1 MCDTI
6 KKRQMDWRT
15 DSMKYVVI
23 GAGGTGGAIGG
34 FMAKAG
40 KEVTLIARG
49 QHLAVIKKKGLT
61 FEAVEET
68 YTVPVRAC
76 TMEEYICG
84 LDEESKNGGPVD
96 SQGRPNVIFVCV
108 KGYSL
113 ADTVPFIRRIAHK
126 DTVVIPIL
134 NIYGTGG
141 RLQQELPELTVTDGC
156 IYIAAEIKCP
166 GTILLSG
173 KIFRVVYG
181 LRRGTAQEIRDHVMP
196 VLRQV
201 EKDLADAGILPTFS
215 PQIERDALQKFSFVS
230 PMAAQGA
237 CYDIHAVA
245 CQSEGEMRDIFVE
258 LVKEVKALSDAMGI
272 GLPDNIVEINLK
284 IMDDLA
290 PGASAS
296 MHRDIKA
303 GKQSEVD
310 GLVYE
315 VVRLGQKYG
324 VAVPTYEKIAVELH
338 RRFD

>member
-1 MCDTI
+1 
-6 KKRQMDWRT
+6 
-15 DSMKYVVI
+15 MKYVVI

-34 FMAKAG
+34 FLARAG
-40 KEVTLIARG
+40 KDVTLIARG
-49 QHLAVIKKKGLT
+49 QHLAAMREGGLC
-61 FEAVEET
+61 FEAVDET
-68 YTVPVRAC
+68 YSVPVQAY
-76 TMEEYICG
+76 TMDEYVCALSKEG
-84 LDEESKNGGPVD
+84 KDCDSAESKV
-96 SQGRPNVIFVCV
+96 RPDVIFVCV

-113 ADTVPFIRRIAHK
+113 EDTVPFIRKIADP

-141 RLQQELPELTVTDGC
+141 RLQKELPELLVTDGC

-181 LRRGTAQEIRDHVMP
+181 LRRGTSQEIADQVMP
-196 VLRQV
+196 VLCQV
-201 EKDLADAGILPTFS
+201 EQDLSDAGILPVLS
-215 PQIERDALQKFSFVS
+215 QQIERDALQKFSFVS

-237 CYDIHAVA
+237 CYDVQAVA
-245 CQSEGEMRDIFVE
+245 SQSEGEMRDIFVA

-272 GLPDNIVEINLK
+272 CLPENIVEINLK

-324 VAVPTYEKIAVELH
+324 VSVPTYERIAAELH
-338 RRFD
+338 RRLD

>member
-1 MCDTI
+1 
-6 KKRQMDWRT
+6 
-15 DSMKYVVI
+15 MKYVVI
-23 GAGGTGGAIGG
+23 GAGGTGGSIGG
-34 FMAKAG
+34 FLTRAG

-49 QHLAVIKKKGLT
+49 QHLTAMKEKGLC
-61 FEAVEET
+61 FEAVDET
-68 YTVPVRAC
+68 YSVPVQAC
-76 TMEEYICG
+76 TMEEYMSLG
-84 LDEESKNGGPVD
+84 QSPD
-96 SQGRPNVIFVCV
+96 VIFVCV

-113 ADTVPFIRRIAHK
+113 ADTVPFIRKISHP

-141 RLQQELPELTVTDGC
+141 RLQQDLPELTVTDGC

-173 KIFRVVYG
+173 RIFRVVYG
-181 LRRGTAQEIRDHVMP
+181 LRRGTAQETVGHVMP
-196 VLRQV
+196 ILCQV
-201 EKDLADAGILPTFS
+201 EEDLADAGILPVLS
-215 PQIERDALQKFSFVS
+215 RQIERDALQKFSFVS

-237 CYDIHAVA
+237 CYDVQAVA
-245 CQSEGEMRDIFVE
+245 SQSEGEMRDIFVA
-258 LVKEVKALSDAMGI
+258 LVKEVKALSEAMGI
-272 GLPDNIVEINLK
+272 SLPENIVEINLK

-324 VAVPTYEKIAVELH
+324 VSVPTYERIAAELH
-338 RRFD
+338 RRLD

>member
-1 MCDTI
+1 
-6 KKRQMDWRT
+6 
-15 DSMKYVVI
+15 MKYVVI

-34 FMAKAG
+34 FLTKAG

-49 QHLAVIKKKGLT
+49 QHLAAIKEKGLT
-61 FEAVEET
+61 FEAVDET
-68 YTVPVRAC
+68 YTVPVQAC
-76 TMEEYICG
+76 TMEEYG
-84 LDEESKNGGPVD
+84 LDKPD
-96 SQGRPNVIFVCV
+96 VIFVCV

-141 RLQQELPELTVTDGC
+141 RLQQQLPELMVTDGC

-181 LRRGTAQEIRDHVMP
+181 LRRGTSQEIADRVMP

-201 EKDLADAGILPTFS
+201 ETDLADAGILPVLS
-215 PQIERDALQKFSFVS
+215 EQIERDALQKFSFVS

-237 CYDIHAVA
+237 CYDVQAGA
-245 CQSEGEMRDIFVE
+245 SQSEGQMRDIFVA
-258 LVKEVKALSDAMGI
+258 LVQEVKVLSDAMGI
-272 GLPDNIVEINLK
+272 HLPENIVEINLK

-324 VAVPTYEKIAVELH
+324 VAVPTYERIAEEL
-338 RRFD
+338 RERLG

>member
-1 MCDTI
+1 
-6 KKRQMDWRT
+6 
-15 DSMKYVVI
+15 MKYVVI

-34 FMAKAG
+34 FLTKAG
-40 KEVTLIARG
+40 KNVTLIARG
-49 QHLAVIKKKGLT
+49 KHLVAMKENGLR
-61 FEAVEET
+61 FEAVDET
-68 YTVPVRAC
+68 YTVPVQAC
-76 TMEEYICG
+76 TMEEYA
-84 LDEESKNGGPVD
+84 DKPD
-96 SQGRPNVIFVCV
+96 VIFVCV

-113 ADTVPFIRRIAHK
+113 EDTVPFIRNVAQK

-141 RLQQELPELTVTDGC
+141 RLQKKLPELTVTDGC

-181 LRRGTAQEIRDHVMP
+181 LRRGTSQEIVDRVMP

-201 EKDLADAGILPTFS
+201 EKDLAEAGILPVLS
-215 PQIERDALQKFSFVS
+215 EQIERDALQKFSMVS
-230 PMAAQGA
+230 PMAASGA
-237 CYDIHAVA
+237 YYDEQTGVF
-245 CQSEGEMRDIFVE
+245 QTEGKYRDTYMA
-258 LVKEVKALSDAMGI
+258 LVQEIYALSQAMNI
-272 GLPDNIVEINLK
+272 PLPENIVEINCK

-296 MHRDIKA
+296 MHRDIRA

-315 VVRLGQKYG
+315 VVRLGQQFG
-324 VAVPTYEKIAVELH
+324 VEVPTYEKIAAELH
-338 RRFD
+338 ARLDRQ

>member
-1 MCDTI
+1 
-6 KKRQMDWRT
+6 
-15 DSMKYVVI
+15 MKYVVI

-34 FMAKAG
+34 FLTKAG
-40 KEVTLIARG
+40 KDVTLIARG
-49 QHLAVIKKKGLT
+49 KHLAAMNENGLC
-61 FEAVEET
+61 FEAVNET
-68 YTVPVRAC
+68 YTVPVQAC
-76 TMEEYICG
+76 TMEEYA
-84 LDEESKNGGPVD
+84 DKPD
-96 SQGRPNVIFVCV
+96 VIFVCV

-113 ADTVPFIRRIAHK
+113 EDTVPFIRQVAHK

-141 RLQQELPELTVTDGC
+141 RLQQKLTELTVTDGC

-181 LRRGTAQEIRDHVMP
+181 LRCGTSQEIVDRVMP

-201 EKDLADAGILPTFS
+201 EKDLAEAGILPVLS
-215 PQIERDALQKFSFVS
+215 EQIERDALQKFSMVS
-230 PMAAQGA
+230 PMAASGA
-237 CYDIHAVA
+237 YYDEQTGVFQI
-245 CQSEGEMRDIFVE
+245 EGKYRDTYMA
-258 LVKEVKALSDAMGI
+258 LVQEIYALSQAMNI
-272 GLPDNIVEINLK
+272 PLPENIVEINCK

-296 MHRDIKA
+296 MHRDIRA

-315 VVRLGQKYG
+315 VVRLGQQYG
-324 VAVPTYEKIAVELH
+324 VDVPTYEKIAADLH
-338 RRFD
+338 ARLD

>member
-1 MCDTI
+1 
-6 KKRQMDWRT
+6 
-15 DSMKYVVI
+15 MKYVVI

-34 FMAKAG
+34 FLTRAG
-40 KEVTLIARG
+40 KDVTLIARG
-49 QHLAVIKKKGLT
+49 QHLAAMREKGLC
-61 FEAVEET
+61 FEAVDNT
-68 YTVPVRAC
+68 YTVPVQAC
-76 TMEEYICG
+76 TMEEYIEKIE
-84 LDEESKNGGPVD
+84 LSDEKNEVEWGFT
-96 SQGRPNVIFVCV
+96 SARPDVIFVCV

-113 ADTVPFIRRIAHK
+113 ADTGPFIRRIAHK

-141 RLQQELPELTVTDGC
+141 CLQQELPELTVTDGC

-173 KIFRVVYG
+173 KIFRVVFG
-181 LRRGTAQEIRDHVMP
+181 LRRGTSQETVDQVLPI
-196 VLRQV
+196 LRQV
-201 EKDLADAGILPTFS
+201 EKDLADAGILPVLS
-215 PQIERDALQKFSFVS
+215 QQIERDALQKFSFVS

-237 CYDIHAVA
+237 CYDVQAVA
-245 CQSEGEMRDIFVE
+245 SQSEGKMRDIFVA

-272 GLPDNIVEINLK
+272 SLPENIAEINLK

-324 VAVPTYEKIAVELH
+324 VAVPTYERIAAELH
-338 RRFD
+338 RRLD